1 MRIVNI
7 VILLVFLVV
16 ISKSMYNVIKD
27 LRENRKRMKKLDQWS
42 KFHHQLI
49 EWSSEIVDQ
58 NVRYDFMNNFVSKLL
73 KQSTERLDEVHGI
86 DQLVDFDLDKEKQ
99 KVFEKWGKHIPSL
112 TQEIRENKLNQIL

>member
-27 LRENRKRMKKLDQWS
+27 LREHRKRMKKLDQWS

-73 KQSTERLDEVHGI
+73 KQSTERLDEVNGI
-86 DQLVDFDLDKEKQ
+86 DQLDDFDLDKEKQ
-99 KVFEKWGKHIPSL
+99 KVFEVWGKHIPSL
-112 TQEIRENKLNQIL
+112 TQEIRENKLNSLL

>member
-7 VILLVFLVV
+7 TILLVFLIV
-16 ISKSMYNVIKD
+16 ISKSIYNVIKD
-27 LRENRKRMKKLDQWS
+27 LREHRKRMKKLDQWS
-42 KFHHQLI
+42 KFHQQLI
-49 EWSSEIVDQ
+49 EWSGEIVDQ
-58 NVRYDFMNNFVSKLL
+58 TVRYDFMSNCVQKLL
-73 KQSTERLDEVHGI
+73 KNSNERLDIGI

>member
-27 LRENRKRMKKLDQWS
+27 LREHRKRMKKLDQWS

-73 KQSTERLDEVHGI
+73 KKSTERLDEVNGI

-99 KVFEKWGKHIPSL
+99 KVFEVWGKHIPSL
-112 TQEIRENKLNQIL
+112 TQEIRENKLNSLL